1 MSLKTKL
8 TGSYKKIFTSF
19 VNNKLL
25 IAPTILKVL
34 EPILLMLILD

>member
-8 TGSYKKIFTSF
+8 TGSYKKKIISF
-19 VNNKLL
+19 VNNKLQ
-25 IAPTILKVL
+25 IAPTIFKVL